1 MANDLPTAHPGLD
14 AALAADLAAREA
26 LGLRRWL
33 RRVDARDGC
42 HVTTDGRPLVNVAS
56 NDYLGLSTHPA
67 LAEAS
72 ARAARDWG
80 SGSAASRL
88 VCGSLA
94 PHHELEESIAAWQQ
108 TPAALAFSSGFA
120 AATGT
125 IPALVGPGDVVLFD
139 RLSHACC
146 VDAAKASGATW
157 RPFHHNDVNHLV
169 HLLQRADSR
178 HAEAR
183 AKRRP
188 RILVVTESVF
198 SMDGDAA
205 PLADIV
211 EAKDRHGAWLLL
223 DEAHASGL
231 HGGSRSGL
239 AEARGVAARVDVH
252 LGTLG
257 KAVGAAG
264 GFIAGSRTL
273 IDWLVNAA
281 RSLVFS
287 TAPVPAAAAA
297 AAEGIRIL
305 QSSEGAARCQ
315 LAWENA
321 RALGRRLPVPC
332 PSPESAILPWIL
344 GDEARALDAAQ
355 RLMDA
360 GFLAPAIRYPT
371 VPRRTARI
379 RLAMSASHSTL
390 HVERL
395 AEAIGRVAREAPGA

>member
-1 MANDLPTAHPGLD
+1 MGNDVPPPRPGLD
-14 AALAADLAAREA
+14 DALAEDLAAREA

-42 HVTTDGRPLVNVAS
+42 HVTADGRTVINVAS

-67 LAEAS
+67 LAEAA

-94 PHHELEESIAAWQQ
+94 PHHQLEEAIAAWQK

-120 AATGT
+120 AASGT
-125 IPALVGPGDVVLFD
+125 IPALVGPGDFVFLD

-157 RPFHHNDVNHLV
+157 RPFHHNDVHHLA
-169 HLLQRADSR
+169 HLLQRAD
-178 HAEAR
+178 AR
-183 AKRRP
+183 SPDAQAKRRP

-231 HGGSRSGL
+231 HGQSRAGL
-239 AEARGVAARVDVH
+239 ADALRLTARVDVH

-297 AAEGIRIL
+297 ATEGIRIL
-305 QSSEGAARCQ
+305 QSSEGAARCAQ
-315 LAWENA
+315 TWENA
-321 RALGRRLPVPC
+321 RALGARLPVPC
-332 PSPESAILPWIL
+332 PAPQSAILPWIL
-344 GDEARALDAAQ
+344 GDEARALDAAR
-355 RLMDA
+355 RLLDA

-379 RLAMSASHSTL
+379 RLALSASHSTL
-390 HVERL
+390 QVQHL
-395 AEAIGRVAREAPGA
+395 ADAIGRVAREMAPA

>member
-1 MANDLPTAHPGLD
+1 MANDLPTARNGLD
-14 AALAADLAAREA
+14 AALAEELDVREA
-26 LGLRRWL
+26 LGLRRAL

-42 HVTTDGRPLVNVAS
+42 HVTTGGRPLVNVAS

-67 LAEAS
+67 LAEAA

-94 PHHELEESIAAWQQ
+94 PHHVLEESIAAWQQ

-120 AATGT
+120 AASGT

-157 RPFHHNDVNHLV
+157 RPFHHNDVNHLL
-169 HLLQRADSR
+169 HLLQRADAR

-231 HGGSRSGL
+231 HGPSRAGL
-239 AEARGVAARVDVH
+239 AEARGLSARVDVH

-257 KAVGAAG
+257 KAVGASG

-287 TAPVPAAAAA
+287 TAPVPAAVAAA
-297 AAEGIRIL
+297 TEGIRIL
-305 QSSEGAARCQ
+305 QSSEGSARCRQ
-315 LAWENA
+315 AWGNA
-321 RALGRRLPVPC
+321 RTLGTRLPIPC
-332 PSPESAILPWIL
+332 PAPESAILPWIL
-344 GDEARALDAAQ
+344 GDEARALVAA
-355 RLMDA
+355 RLLVDA

-379 RLAMSASHSTL
+379 RLAMSASHSIPE
-390 HVERL
+390 VEHL
-395 AEAIGRVAREAPGA
+395 AEAIGRVAREVQGA

>member
-1 MANDLPTAHPGLD
+1 MANDLPTARPGLD
-14 AALAADLAAREA
+14 TALAEDLDAREA
-26 LGLRRWL
+26 LGLRRLL
-33 RRVDARDGC
+33 RRVDSRDGC
-42 HVTTDGRPLVNVAS
+42 HVTTGGRPLVNVAS
-56 NDYLGLSTHPA
+56 NDYLGLATHPA
-67 LAEAS
+67 LAEAA

-88 VCGSLA
+88 VCGSLT
-94 PHHELEESIAAWQQ
+94 PHHH
-108 TPAALAFSSGFA
+108 LAFSSGFA
-120 AATGT
+120 AASGT

-157 RPFHHNDVNHLV
+157 RPFHHNDVNHLL
-169 HLLQRADSR
+169 HLLQRADAR
-178 HAEAR
+178 RAEAQ

-231 HGGSRSGL
+231 HGPSRAGL
-239 AEARGVAARVDVH
+239 AEARGLSARVDVH

-257 KAVGAAG
+257 KAVGASG

-287 TAPVPAAAAA
+287 TAPVPAAVAAA
-297 AAEGIRIL
+297 TEGIRIL
-305 QSSEGAARCQ
+305 QSSEGSARCQ
-315 LAWENA
+315 QAWGNA
-321 RALGRRLPVPC
+321 RTLGVRLPAPC
-332 PSPESAILPWIL
+332 PDPESAILPWIL
-344 GDEARALDAAQ
+344 GDEARALDAA
-355 RLMDA
+355 RLLMDA

-379 RLAMSASHSTL
+379 RLAMSASHSSPE
-390 HVERL
+390 VEHL
-395 AEAIGRVAREAPGA
+395 AEAIGRVAREVQGA